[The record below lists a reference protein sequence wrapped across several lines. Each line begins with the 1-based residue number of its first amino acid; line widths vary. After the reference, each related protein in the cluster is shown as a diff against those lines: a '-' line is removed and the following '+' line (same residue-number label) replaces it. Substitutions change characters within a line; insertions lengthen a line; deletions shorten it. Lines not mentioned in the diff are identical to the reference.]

1 MDLDG
6 IKKLIRL
13 NKIGQALNE
22 ISKLTKK
29 LSSELE
35 ASTIILQSRLVEY
48 EQNAINGAANDT
60 DFNKIKTAILMHLNT
75 IIDQTDGKGEILTET
90 NETLLIE
97 NSYAFIDRV
106 SFRNIIK
113 DALKS
118 DVGKLIF
125 INSTPKTGMSYLE
138 KYLEHL
144 EQKNKLIQFIP
155 INIPSLL
162 ENPNPGKGVSL
173 AKYIS
178 LYSKA
183 EIVFNDTDDDQYK
196 FAQLITK
203 LKESF
208 EKRSTIP
215 LFFLHDFHRLS
226 IITPDLLNLI
236 YNIAITIR
244 RKFPKSIFIIAGLN
258 CELMSNWHSELE
270 QFFPIYPLESIS
282 EENII
287 ECLSSIF
294 DRYEEKISIL
304 INGQITKN
312 KYIEEMIF
320 RLIPEKHKIDLVDV
334 GDKIR
339 KHLIE
344 LKKI

>member
-1 MDLDG
+1 MDLK
-6 IKKLIRL
+6 IIREL
-13 NKIGQALNE
+13 VLVNVVEALNE
-22 ISKLTKK
+22 IGKLTIR

-35 ASTIILQSRLVEY
+35 INTNMLKSRLKEY
-48 EQNAINGAANDT
+48 GWSKINGTNDIK
-60 DFNKIKTAILMHLNT
+60 DFNKIIEDAFKLIDT
-75 IIDQTDGKGEILTET
+75 IDEQTDGEGELLTET

-97 NSYAFIDRV
+97 NSYPFIDRIF
-106 SFRNIIK
+106 FRNIIK
-113 DALKS
+113 DALDS

-125 INSTPKTGMSYLE
+125 INDTPKTGMSYLE

-144 EQKNKLIQFIP
+144 EGKNKQILFIP
-155 INIPSLL
+155 IHIPSLL
-162 ENPNPGKGVSL
+162 ENPNPCKGVNL

-178 LYSKA
+178 LYSKT

-196 FAQLITK
+196 FAQLLTK

-208 EKRSTIP
+208 EKRATIP

-236 YNIAITIR
+236 YNIALTMR
-244 RKFPKSIFIIAGLN
+244 RRFPKSIFIITGLN

-270 QFFPIYPLESIS
+270 PFFPIYSLENIK
-282 EENII
+282 EENIT

-294 DRYEEKISIL
+294 DRYEEKIYKL
-304 INGQITKN
+304 GNGQTTKDE
-312 KYIEEMIF
+312 YIKGMIL
-320 RLIPEKHKIDLVDV
+320 RLIPEKPKIDLADV
-334 GDKIR
+334 GNKIR